1 MNRANETESQ
11 VWITGTLY
19 GDNHS
24 DNLLELQYTE
34 QTTQA
39 LVFIEVQKVYLYGLR
54 SGRNGEF
61 LVLGI

>member
-19 GDNHS
+19 GDN
-24 DNLLELQYTE
+24 LLEVQYTE

-54 SGRNGEF
+54 SGRYGEF